1 MSAAAAI
8 EDVTNGH
15 PMYLNIAFPY
25 LRPKQATYAR
35 EVFQG
40 IIKDVID
47 AEDLD
52 LEVNPRTV
60 CTCAMVELAP
70 ADVWLDSSH

>member
-1 MSAAAAI
+1 
-8 EDVTNGH
+8 
-15 PMYLNIAFPY
+15 MYLNIAFPY

-60 CTCAMVELAP
+60 CAHSFNMRSLKLTFWSRFIA
-70 ADVWLDSSH
+70 